1 MKIARWK
8 IKYVQVF
15 INQKWALTSVESLL
29 LALYNSLFFIIITS
43 VSCIDRQILYHQAT
57 SESPVQLFK
66 CNIIIVAV

>member
-1 MKIARWK
+1 MKTARWK

-43 VSCIDRQILYHQAT
+43 VSCIDRRILYYWAT
-57 SESPVQLFK
+57 KEALFM
-66 CNIIIVAV
+66 CIFENCY